1 MEGAAQHTRRS
12 EAAHGCMR
20 CEPGGRRRTRRAGR
34 GDARRCGRA
43 RPVAGCLCEQSTERR
58 SQDHGRTQASSR
70 STATRARSRGLR
82 ITPAAAAAGRAH
94 LGRRLWWEERT
105 RTCLRRVERRGAER
119 SRAARSASI
128 KLSWWLTF
136 ASLARATGLN
146 GGRGLARAARPGS
159 GLASCSEICLERVL
173 PATRGATE

>member
-1 MEGAAQHTRRS
+1 MTHTNVTLKVAAITFGGALIPQTHSKKRS
-12 EAAHGCMR
+12 
-20 CEPGGRRRTRRAGR
+20 RASGLLVWP
-34 GDARRCGRA
+34 DARA
-43 RPVAGCLCEQSTERR
+43 REKNARGCAAAAKIMAA
-58 SQDHGRTQASSR
+58 TQASSR

-119 SRAARSASI
+119 NRAARSASI

-136 ASLARATGLN
+136 ASLARATRLS